1 MPLGKQQCEII
12 TCEQI
17 GTDIKGN
24 KISSGLDSN
33 DKQGLKVCDKQRVS
47 AWDLLEG
54 HKNPAPLSWSWFSAV
69 RVERKPLWYEENHR
83 MLKFHTH
90 SLVKSASYFLEP
102 LPLPPE
108 DLEPPQEKPVSIR
121 FLIYS
126 YLLLIKYSLLMFLSK
141 FFYTYE
147 CVNILVISF

>member
-17 GTDIKGN
+17 GTDVKGN
-24 KISSGLDSN
+24 KISTSLDSN

-108 DLEPPQEKPVSIR
+108 DLEPPQEKPVS
-121 FLIYS
+121 
-126 YLLLIKYSLLMFLSK
+126 
-141 FFYTYE
+141 
-147 CVNILVISF
+147 N